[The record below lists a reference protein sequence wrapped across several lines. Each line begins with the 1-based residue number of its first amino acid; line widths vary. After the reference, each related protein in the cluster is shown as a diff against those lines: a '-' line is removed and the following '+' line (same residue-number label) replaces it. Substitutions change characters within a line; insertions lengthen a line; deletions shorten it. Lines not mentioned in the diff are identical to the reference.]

1 MIEYLYLKQILKINY
16 HINKFFVNNYLTQT
30 VINKILKG
38 PTLNTDG
45 KMRVMT
51 ILVTGAAGFIGS
63 NFVLDWCDQ
72 SKEGLVSFDLLTY
85 AGNLENL
92 STLDGNSRH
101 HFIQGNIGDRA
112 LISEILKKHQVRA
125 VVNFAAESHVDRS
138 IHGPGDFIETNIV
151 GTYNLLESVR
161 SYWNDLDKETK
172 KAFRFLHVST
182 DEVYGSLD
190 DKASAFTEKHSY
202 KPNSPYSASKA
213 SGDHLVR
220 AWFHTYGL
228 PVLTTNCS
236 NNYGP
241 YHFPEK
247 LIPLCILN
255 ALNGKPLPI
264 YGDGQQIRDWLYVK
278 DHCSAI
284 REVLKQGK
292 IGDTY
297 NVGGWNERT
306 NLEVV
311 KALCAILDELKP
323 KADGSNYENQITYM
337 KDRPGHDRRY
347 AIDASKLER
356 ELGWRPQETFE
367 TGLRKTVLWYLE
379 NETWIN
385 HVVSGEYQQWVQKQ
399 YS

>member
-1 MIEYLYLKQILKINY
+1 
-16 HINKFFVNNYLTQT
+16 
-30 VINKILKG
+30 
-38 PTLNTDG
+38 
-45 KMRVMT
+45 MT

-63 NFVLDWCDQ
+63 NFVLDWFDQ
-72 SKEGLVSFDLLTY
+72 STEDVVSLDLLTY

-92 STLDGNSRH
+92 SSLNNNPH
-101 HFIQGNIGDRA
+101 YHFIKGNIGDQA
-112 LISEILKKHQVRA
+112 LVSDLLKKYQVRA

-151 GTYNLLESVR
+151 GTYNLLESMR
-161 SYWNDLDKETK
+161 SYWNDLDKVSK

-190 DKASAFTEKHSY
+190 EKAPAFSENHPY
-202 KPNSPYSASKA
+202 EPNSPYSASKA
-213 SGDHLVR
+213 ASDHLVR

-255 ALNGKPLPI
+255 ALNDRPLPI

-284 REVLKQGK
+284 REVLARGK

-297 NVGGWNERT
+297 NVGGWNEKA
-306 NLEVV
+306 NLDVV
-311 KALCAILDELKP
+311 KTLCSILDELKP
-323 KADGSNYENQITYM
+323 RADGSKYENQITYV

-379 NETWIN
+379 NETWVN
-385 HVVSGEYQQWVQKQ
+385 HVVSGEYQHWVEKQ

>member
-1 MIEYLYLKQILKINY
+1 MS
-16 HINKFFVNNYLTQT
+16 
-30 VINKILKG
+30 
-38 PTLNTDG
+38 
-45 KMRVMT
+45 

-63 NFVLDWCDQ
+63 NFVVDWFSHSNEDVI
-72 SKEGLVSFDLLTY
+72 SLDLLTY

-92 STLDGNSRH
+92 ASIQSSAHH
-101 HFIQGNIGDRA
+101 HFVKGDIGDRE
-112 LISEILKKHQVRA
+112 LLPKLLEKYQIRSVI
-125 VVNFAAESHVDRS
+125 NFAAESHVDRS

-151 GTYNLLESVR
+151 GTYHLLESVR
-161 SYWNDLDKETK
+161 SYWNDLDEATK

-190 DKASAFTEKHSY
+190 ENAPAFTEHHLY
-202 KPNSPYSASKA
+202 QPNSPYSASKA
-213 SGDHLVR
+213 SSDHLVR

-264 YGDGQQIRDWLYVK
+264 YGDGKQIRDWLYVK

-284 REVLKQGK
+284 REVLARGK

-297 NVGGWNERT
+297 NVGGWNEKA
-306 NLEVV
+306 NLDVV
-311 KALCAILDELKP
+311 KTLCGILDKLKP
-323 KADGSNYENQITYM
+323 RADGSKYENQITYV

-356 ELGWRPQETFE
+356 ELGWKPQETFE
-367 TGLRKTVLWYLE
+367 TGLRKTVLWYLD
-379 NETWIN
+379 NEKWVN
-385 HVVSGEYQQWVQKQ
+385 HVVSGEYQHWVEKQ